1 MPNCGNL
8 MHKENLSEKCKK
20 LKKNK
25 RKLRILWLFL
35 IGKETH
41 DRSKDSKKKLDQLK
55 NVKC

>member
-35 IGKETH
+35 IGKETL
-41 DRSKDSKKKLDQLK
+41 DRSKDSKRKLD
-55 NVKC
+55 